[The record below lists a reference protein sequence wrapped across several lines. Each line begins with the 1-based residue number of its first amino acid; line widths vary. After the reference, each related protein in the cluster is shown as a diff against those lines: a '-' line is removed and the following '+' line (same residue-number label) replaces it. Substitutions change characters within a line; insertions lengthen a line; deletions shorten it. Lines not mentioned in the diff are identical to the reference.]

1 MQYLFCICVYF
12 FQCPVSSAKTV
23 KPMKATL
30 RFSAFFLCHAWG
42 HWLQSEKI
50 RNRDRR
56 GSWTYSYF
64 ADCFCL
70 GGNKFNKLFA
80 CHPIPLLS
88 VQTSE
93 SHLHHRSGCQ
103 RRFRPSKGLQGA
115 IQKAVDLYSLKNK
128 VKWCKIPWRQVFVP
142 KCDGKKLVC
151 QCSACCC
158 SSPWASSILRWDVL
172 VQYEQN
178 IQKIDA
184 TWAQ

>member
-12 FQCPVSSAKTV
+12 FQCPVSSAKTG
-23 KPMKATL
+23 KTL
-30 RFSAFFLCHAWG
+30 KTTLGFSTLFLCHAWG

-56 GSWTYSYF
+56 GLWTYSYF

-128 VKWCKIPWRQVFVP
+128 VKMQDFLETSICTQVQW
-142 KCDGKKLVC
+142 KE
-151 QCSACCC
+151 ACL
-158 SSPWASSILRWDVL
+158 PVL
-172 VQYEQN
+172 CLLLFFSLGFFH
-178 IQKIDA
+178 
-184 TWAQ
+184 T